1 MTRNKT
7 IQMHTVRRK
16 TVTIL
21 MFSFLTVGAFATLGD
36 GSSKKSKSKN
46 ILSDRTVSISHG
58 SFSLKS
64 GYNYRGTNVINL
76 KKEDTYINL
85 NTVTTYQK
93 NNRAY
98 ILPVK
103 SKVLISNLKVS
114 AGVPQLNR

>member
-1 MTRNKT
+1 
-7 IQMHTVRRK
+7 MHIVKRK
-16 TVTIL
+16 AVTMVML
-21 MFSFLTVGAFATLGD
+21 SFFTVGAFATLGD
-36 GSSKKSKSKN
+36 GSSKSKSKN
-46 ILSDRTVSISHG
+46 ILSDRNVSISHG

-64 GYNYRGTNVINL
+64 GYNYRGNNVINL

-93 NNRAY
+93 GNRAY